1 MHPDTTPIYYL
12 LWHRVYTHWP
22 RNCLPFCRSSSTIP
36 IIIMNLLSILSLHKY
51 RFLKKLP
58 LAVYSHSASVG
69 NLLLVHSLI
78 SRVKSWRWG
87 NSRLPMEWSR
97 KLHPMKR
104 SLLSTVVIEE
114 DWSSHLIEPMFCP
127 DFCWTS
133 KWKTPWSIPVEI
145 IHRSPFCVLR
155 LWIFKLRMW
164 FLPIFCDFCTFTN
177 TGFCTK
183 TTCNLLSNQRINLD

>member
-1 MHPDTTPIYYL
+1 MSL
-12 LWHRVYTHWP
+12 
-22 RNCLPFCRSSSTIP
+22 F
-36 IIIMNLLSILSLHKY
+36 SILSLHRY

-87 NSRLPMEWSR
+87 NSRLPVEWSR

-104 SLLSTVVIEE
+104 SLLSTVVVVIEE

-127 DFCWTS
+127 NFCWTS
-133 KWKTPWSIPVEI
+133 KWKTPWTIPAEI

-155 LWIFKLRMW
+155 LWIFKPRMW
-164 FLPIFCDFCTFTN
+164 FLPISCDFLCLYKHWTLHKN
-177 TGFCTK
+177 
-183 TTCNLLSNQRINLD
+183 NL